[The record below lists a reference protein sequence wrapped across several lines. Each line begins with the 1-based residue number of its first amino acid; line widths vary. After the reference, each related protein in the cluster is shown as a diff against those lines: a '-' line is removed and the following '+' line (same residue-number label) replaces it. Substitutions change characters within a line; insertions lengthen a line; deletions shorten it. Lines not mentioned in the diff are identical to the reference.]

1 MATQKLFSVT
11 VMFKEEDFPFENKKK
26 EMFSVET
33 EFAGFNLQCG
43 MSRRRNPS
51 MSQINEQRTFAKC
64 LSLQKIFLAKRLLLQ
79 NKLFLKSYIS
89 SRNRKFLDIPWL
101 WELFT
106 GENLTTA
113 EAKSPFTSA
122 ISTKTTPADTNKRT
136 ERHKKRRIKRQ

>member
-11 VMFKEEDFPFENKKK
+11 VMFKEEDFPFEIKKK

-51 MSQINEQRTFAKC
+51 MNQINEQRTFAKC

-79 NKLFLKSYIS
+79 NKLFLKSYILLV
-89 SRNRKFLDIPWL
+89 KI
-101 WELFT
+101 
-106 GENLTTA
+106 
-113 EAKSPFTSA
+113 
-122 ISTKTTPADTNKRT
+122 
-136 ERHKKRRIKRQ
+136 

>member
-51 MSQINEQRTFAKC
+51 MNQINEQRTFAKC

-79 NKLFLKSYIS
+79 NKLFLKSYILLE
-89 SRNRKFLDIPWL
+89 KI
-101 WELFT
+101 
-106 GENLTTA
+106 
-113 EAKSPFTSA
+113 
-122 ISTKTTPADTNKRT
+122 
-136 ERHKKRRIKRQ
+136 